1 MQLHLCLTEPGEF
14 HHAAKLLAALGCPQF
29 GGVMEFT
36 WLGQAQVQL
45 HILGFATVILI
56 GAIYEILPRMMGT
69 ELPFKKFVNVQHFL
83 NVFGVAL
90 LIIPLAIAGVKQ
102 GHAGYDP
109 AAAKLWLMIS
119 TSGLLLLLVGS
130 VLLLVNIFVMTIK
143 WKIAL
148 AKSAFAAVTA
158 PLPDSEVKS

>member
-1 MQLHLCLTEPGEF
+1 MFLVS
-14 HHAAKLLAALGCPQF
+14 ALLLSLLGCPQF

-45 HILGFATVILI
+45 HILGFATVSLL
-56 GAIYEILPRMMGT
+56 GAIHEILPRIMGS
-69 ELPFKKFVNVQHFL
+69 EVPFKKFVHAQHFL

-90 LIIPLAIAGVKQ
+90 LVIPLAIAGVKQ

-158 PLPDSEVKS
+158 PLESTEVKS